1 MHSEEITISKNNI
14 NNIYN
19 SKNITAVG
27 TTSLRTLESVYY
39 LGQIIEKGLSNFH
52 IKQDIYINNDS
63 NIDKNYSCERI
74 LNYMDKNNL
83 DKIKFTS
90 SIFIFPG
97 YKFKICNQ
105 LITNF
110 HFPKSTL
117 ILLIAA
123 FIGEDWRKVYKFAS
137 DNKFRLLSYG
147 DSSLLFRK

>member
-74 LNYMDKNNL
+74 LYYMESHL
-83 DKIKFTS
+83 
-90 SIFIFPG
+90 
-97 YKFKICNQ
+97 
-105 LITNF
+105 
-110 HFPKSTL
+110 
-117 ILLIAA
+117 
-123 FIGEDWRKVYKFAS
+123 V
-137 DNKFRLLSYG
+137 RL
-147 DSSLLFRK
+147 